1 MERKQFWDS
10 LKSGEFASMVKESS
24 KGKCLLASKEVYH
37 VMKPIFA
44 ETDDTERMY
53 CIFLNCRNRIIAIE
67 KMFEGT
73 ITQMAVYPREL
84 IKSVINLKASSII
97 LVHNHPSG
105 DPSPSR
111 EDKALT
117 MKVAVV
123 MTGIDVS
130 LHDHVIVGDGY
141 YSMADSGDI
150 KMTMQRV
157 NDLFSRGIGGVYNEK
172 T

>member
-1 MERKQFWDS
+1 MEKKQFWS
-10 LKSGEFASMVKESS
+10 ALKSGEFASMVKESS
-24 KGKCLLASKEVYH
+24 KGKCLLGSKEVYH

-53 CIFLNCRNRIIAIE
+53 CIFLNCRNRVIAIE

-84 IKSVINLKASSII
+84 IKRIIELKATAAI

-111 EDKALT
+111 EDKTLT
-117 MKVAVV
+117 MKVGVV
-123 MTGIDVS
+123 MTGIDVL

-141 YSMADSGDI
+141 YSMADSDDI
-150 KMTMQRV
+150 KMIMDRV
-157 NDLFSRGIGGVYNEK
+157 NDLNLKFM
-172 T
+172 

>member
-1 MERKQFWDS
+1 MMEKKQFWDS

-24 KGKCLLASKEVYH
+24 KGECLLASKDVYH
-37 VMKPIFA
+37 VMKPVFA

-53 CIFLNCRNRIIAIE
+53 CIFLNCRNRVIAIE

-84 IKSVINLKASSII
+84 TKSIINLRATAII

-111 EDKALT
+111 DDKALT

-150 KMTMQRV
+150 NTIMGQV
-157 NDLFSRGIGGVYNEK
+157 NEVFSRGI
-172 T
+172 

>member
-1 MERKQFWDS
+1 MEKKQFWDS
-10 LKSGEFASMVKESS
+10 LKSGEFASMVRESS

-73 ITQMAVYPREL
+73 ITQMTVYPREL
-84 IKSVINLKASSII
+84 IKRIINLKATAVI

-117 MKVAVV
+117 MKVGVV
-123 MTGIDVS
+123 TTGIDVL

-150 KMTMQRV
+150 KITMERV
-157 NDLFSRGIGGVYNEK
+157 NDLFSRGI
-172 T
+172 

>member
-1 MERKQFWDS
+1 MEKKQFWDS

-53 CIFLNCRNRIIAIE
+53 CIFLNCRNRVIAIE

-84 IKSVINLKASSII
+84 IKRIIKLKATGVI

-105 DPSPSR
+105 NSSPSK
-111 EDKALT
+111 EDKTLT
-117 MKVAVV
+117 MKVGVV
-123 MTGIDVS
+123 MSGIDVL
-130 LHDHVIVGDGY
+130 LHDHVIIGDGY

-150 KMTMQRV
+150 KMIMDRV
-157 NDLFSRGIGGVYNEK
+157 NDLIPR
-172 T
+172 

>member
-1 MERKQFWDS
+1 MEKEQFWAS

-24 KGKCLLASKEVYH
+24 KGERLLASRDVYH
-37 VMKPIFA
+37 VMKPVFA
-44 ETDDTERMY
+44 DQDDTERMY
-53 CIFLNCRNRIIAIE
+53 GIFLNCRNRVIAIE
-67 KMFEGT
+67 KLFEGT

-84 IKSVINLKASSII
+84 IKRVLKLRATAVI

-117 MKVAVV
+117 MKVAVIT
-123 MTGIDVS
+123 TGIEVS

-150 KMTMQRV
+150 NTIMSRV
-157 NDLFSRGIGGVYNEK
+157 NDLFSRGIGGI
-172 T
+172 

>member
-1 MERKQFWDS
+1 MMEKEQFWAA

-24 KGKCLLASKEVYH
+24 KGKCLLDPKGVYH
-37 VMKPIFA
+37 VMKPVFA

-53 CIFLNCRNRIIAIE
+53 CIFLNCRNRIMAIE
-67 KMFEGT
+67 KLFEGT
-73 ITQMAVYPREL
+73 ITQIEIYPREL
-84 IKSVINLKASSII
+84 IKRILKLGATAVI

-117 MKVAVV
+117 MKVAVAT
-123 MTGIDVS
+123 TGIEVS

-150 KMTMQRV
+150 KTMMGRV
-157 NDLFSRGIGGVYNEK
+157 NDVFSRGI
-172 T
+172 

>member
-1 MERKQFWDS
+1 MEKKQFWS
-10 LKSGEFASMVKESS
+10 ALKSGECASMVKESS
-24 KGKCLLASKEVYH
+24 KGKCLLASKEVYN
-37 VMKPIFA
+37 VMKPIFV

-67 KMFEGT
+67 KMFDGT

-84 IKSVINLKASSII
+84 IKRIRKLKATAVI

-105 DPSPSR
+105 DPNPSK
-111 EDKALT
+111 EDKTLT
-117 MKVAVV
+117 MKVGVV

-141 YSMADSGDI
+141 YSMAADSEDI
-150 KMTMQRV
+150 QMTMQRV
-157 NDLFSRGIGGVYNEK
+157 NNLFSRGI
-172 T
+172 

>member
-1 MERKQFWDS
+1 MEKKQFWS
-10 LKSGEFASMVKESS
+10 ALKSGEFASMVKESS
-24 KGKCLLASKEVYH
+24 KGKCLLGSKEVYH

-53 CIFLNCRNRIIAIE
+53 CIFLNCRNRVIAIE

-73 ITQMAVYPREL
+73 ITQMSIYPREL
-84 IKSVINLKASSII
+84 IKRIIELKATAAI

-111 EDKALT
+111 EDKTLT
-117 MKVAVV
+117 MKVGVV
-123 MTGIDVS
+123 MTGIDVL

-150 KMTMQRV
+150 KMIMDRV
-157 NDLFSRGIGGVYNEK
+157 NNLIPR
-172 T
+172 

>member
-1 MERKQFWDS
+1 MMEKEQFWAA

-24 KGKCLLASKEVYH
+24 RGECLLASRDVYH
-37 VMKPIFA
+37 VMKPVFA
-44 ETDDTERMY
+44 QPDDIESMY
-53 CIFLNCRNRIIAIE
+53 GIFLDFKNRVIAIE
-67 KMFEGT
+67 KMFDGT

-84 IKSVINLKASSII
+84 IKRVLKLRATGLI

-105 DPSPSR
+105 DPSPSM

-117 MKVAVV
+117 LKAAVA
-123 MTGIDVS
+123 MAGIDVS

-150 KMTMQRV
+150 QTIMGRMKEIASM
-157 NDLFSRGIGGVYNEK
+157 
-172 T
+172 

>member
-1 MERKQFWDS
+1 MEKKQFWS
-10 LKSGEFASMVKESS
+10 ALKSGEFASMVKESS
-24 KGKCLLASKEVYH
+24 KGKCLLGSKEVYH

-53 CIFLNCRNRIIAIE
+53 CIFLNCRNRVIAIE

-84 IKSVINLKASSII
+84 IKRIIELKATAAI

-111 EDKALT
+111 EDKTLT
-117 MKVAVV
+117 MKVGVV
-123 MTGIDVS
+123 MTGIDVL

-150 KMTMQRV
+150 KMIMDRV
-157 NDLFSRGIGGVYNEK
+157 NNLIP
-172 T
+172 

>member
-1 MERKQFWDS
+1 MIEKKQFWDS

-24 KGKCLLASKEVYH
+24 KGKCLFASKEVYH
-37 VMKPIFA
+37 VMKPVFA

-67 KMFEGT
+67 KMFEGP
-73 ITQMAVYPREL
+73 ITQMTVYPRKL
-84 IKSVINLKASSII
+84 IKRIIKLKATAVI

-123 MTGIDVS
+123 TTGIDVL
-130 LHDHVIVGDGY
+130 LHDHVVVGDGY

-150 KMTMQRV
+150 NTIMGRV
-157 NDLFSRGIGGVYNEK
+157 NGLFSRGI
-172 T
+172 